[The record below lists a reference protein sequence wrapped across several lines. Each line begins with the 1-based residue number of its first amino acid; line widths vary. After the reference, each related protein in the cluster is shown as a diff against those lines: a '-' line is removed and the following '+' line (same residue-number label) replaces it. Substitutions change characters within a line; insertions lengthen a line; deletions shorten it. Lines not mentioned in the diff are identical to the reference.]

1 MWTNALLPA
10 RISCFLLNVSRCD
23 SCSTCLWRGICWSG
37 FLPRAVVVGTYVQFI
52 TAVWWVITTGSV
64 QFIFLR
70 FELNSYR
77 WQWSSVT
84 TKQRRHLGPRSRM
97 GSTTTCW
104 STWEPGKPQDF
115 CPRAYPP
122 PAGVS
127 LCFESS
133 SLIRFFWVLYLLGVV
148 WMWKHYGVNV
158 IFPVCLFFLW
168 FFGDMPM
175 NILDPW
181 GS

>member
-84 TKQRRHLGPRSRM
+84 TKQRRHLGPRSGM
-97 GSTTTCW
+97 GSTTTWW
-104 STWEPGKPQDF
+104 STWEPGKPQDSALEHIHRRQVWVSAS
-115 CPRAYPP
+115 RAALWSDFSGSFIY
-122 PAGVS
+122 
-127 LCFESS
+127 
-133 SLIRFFWVLYLLGVV
+133 WVLFECENIMV
-148 WMWKHYGVNV
+148 WM
-158 IFPVCLFFLW
+158 
-168 FFGDMPM
+168 
-175 NILDPW
+175 
-181 GS
+181 